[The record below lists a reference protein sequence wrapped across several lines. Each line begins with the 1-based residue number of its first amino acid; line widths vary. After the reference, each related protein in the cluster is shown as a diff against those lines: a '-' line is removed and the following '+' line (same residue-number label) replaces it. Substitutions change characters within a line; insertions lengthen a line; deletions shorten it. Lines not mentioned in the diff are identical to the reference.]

1 MPFNMTIR
9 PVAVALIAAASFALF
24 FSFARTQAA
33 EADAGQCKGANSH
46 NRAVA
51 ANAMFCLINKARTER
66 GLPALGHDA
75 RLGRVARRHSHHMV
89 AYRFFGHV
97 SPKAGKLVTRVKRS
111 GFAPRNRQWWAGENL
126 GFGTG
131 GARSAR
137 RIYVGWMNSAI
148 HKQAIL
154 YPHFKRMG
162 IGVVKGTPMEGRRG
176 RAFTYV
182 VTFGG

>member
-24 FSFARTQAA
+24 FTLARTEAA
-33 EADAGQCKGANSH
+33 EAAGCRGASST

-51 ANAMFCLINKARTER
+51 AHAMFCLINRARTSR
-66 GLPALGHDA
+66 GLRPLGNDG
-75 RLGRVARRHSHHMV
+75 RLGRVARRHSSHMV
-89 AYRFFGHV
+89 SYRFFGHV

-137 RIYVGWMNSAI
+137 RVFVGWMNSQI
-148 HKQAIL
+148 HRQAIL

-162 IGVVKGTPMEGRRG
+162 VGVKRGTPMEGRRG
-176 RAFTYV
+176 RALTYV